1 MSAKS
6 DINVI
11 IFNFEA
17 LRTSHSE
24 CQPPMLQP
32 LDYCAQ
38 VRLDLKR
45 IVTTQ
50 IPRREG
56 IQWLLLL
63 WLKNVCNTYC
73 IIRHKAIFFLFFLLC
88 LPTTANIL
96 FPADCLWRYLS
107 HDQPRKHRIS

>member
-24 CQPPMLQP
+24 CPPQPPMLQP

-45 IVTTQ
+45 IVA
-50 IPRREG
+50 
-56 IQWLLLL
+56 
-63 WLKNVCNTYC
+63 NTDT
-73 IIRHKAIFFLFFLLC
+73 KKG
-88 LPTTANIL
+88 
-96 FPADCLWRYLS
+96 RYTMVTFALAE
-107 HDQPRKHRIS
+107 KCM